1 MFIALILRYYNN
13 KKFFMVFFVPSIIAV
28 LCSGVLYSYTV
39 TVQEEAEQRTA
50 YPVRDS

>member
-1 MFIALILRYYNN
+1 
-13 KKFFMVFFVPSIIAV
+13 MVFFVPSIIAV

-50 YPVRDS
+50 HPVRDS